1 VVVALLLLALVLA
14 PATAGIWSWTR
25 RRQAAAAPPV
35 TAAGSAVGLAV
46 AVVLGFLVARGDRPH
61 LGDPDAAWLR
71 ADPLGVAL
79 ALLVATLG
87 VTILTYASRN
97 LEGDARAWRF
107 SALANGVLAAT
118 LLSSVAGR
126 FSVLVVAWVLT
137 SIGVVALIAY
147 RGDGVSRAAARR
159 AGLALGVGDAA
170 LVGALAIVLGTIGDP
185 DLAGM
190 GAAAADLGARQLS
203 FFGLAEVG
211 AAGVV
216 AVLLV
221 AAAAARASQLPF
233 PLWLPGTL
241 AAPTPVSALL
251 HAGAVNAGGFLLVRL
266 SPVLAESAT
275 AHVVLAVIALVTIV
289 VTAGAALVRTD
300 VKGALATSTSAQM
313 GFMLLAV
320 AVGAPLAAI
329 THLIGHALY
338 KASRFLGAGEA
349 LTAARVA
356 RRHRA
361 APPAAAGWRL
371 VLSLAVPAAVLAA
384 VVSLLDPSVL
394 HDGEGWIIGVAVGAV
409 GVRATWAWLGRGPLG
424 VPRVLGAAAGFGL
437 TLLGYLG
444 LLVVLEHL
452 LHTGVAVDVGA
463 SVDAPWALGGFLV
476 AAALGALAARSPRTS
491 PWILAP
497 LSAVGQ
503 VPVPARHGRPPR
515 SSGLRAPDV
524 PALEGVW

>member
-1 VVVALLLLALVLA
+1 MLLLALVLA
-14 PATAGIWSWTR
+14 PAAAGVWSRAR

-35 TAAGSAVGLAV
+35 TAVGSAVALAV
-46 AVVLGFLVARGDRPH
+46 AVVLGYLVARGERPQF
-61 LGDPDAAWLR
+61 GDAGAPWLR

-107 SALANGVLAAT
+107 SALANGILAAT

-126 FSVLVVAWVLT
+126 LSVLVVAWVLT
-137 SIGVVALIAY
+137 SVGVIALIAY
-147 RGDGVSRAAARR
+147 RGDDVSRGAARR
-159 AGLALGVGDAA
+159 AGLALGIGDVA
-170 LVGALAIVLGTIGDP
+170 LVGALAIVLATIGDP
-185 DLAGM
+185 DLTAM
-190 GAAAADLGARQLS
+190 GAAAADLGTRQLS
-203 FFGLAEVG
+203 LFGLSELG

-216 AVLLV
+216 ALLLV
-221 AAAAARASQLPF
+221 VAAAARASQLPL

-251 HAGAVNAGGFLLVRL
+251 HAGVVNAGGFLLVRL

-275 AHVVLAVIALVTIV
+275 AHVVLAVIALATIV
-289 VTAGAALVRTD
+289 VTAGAALIRTD
-300 VKGALATSTSAQM
+300 VKGALATSTGAQM

-349 LTAARVA
+349 LRSARVA
-356 RRHRA
+356 RRHHA
-361 APPAAAGWRL
+361 GTPAATGRR
-371 VLSLAVPAAVLAA
+371 VLLAVAVPSAVFAA
-384 VVSLLDPSVL
+384 VVVVVDPSVL

-409 GVRATWAWLGRGPLG
+409 GVRATWAWLSRGPLG
-424 VPRVLGAAAGFGL
+424 LTRVLGAAAGFGL
-437 TLLGYLG
+437 ALLGYLG
-444 LLVVLEHL
+444 LLVVLDHL
-452 LHTGVAVDVGA
+452 LSTSVSVDVGA
-463 SVDAPWALGGFLV
+463 SVDAPWAVGALLT
-476 AAALGALAARSPRTS
+476 AAALGAIAARLPRTS
-491 PWILAP
+491 PALVAS

-503 VPVPARHGRPPR
+503 GPVPARRHRRSPSSARPKPTAR
-515 SSGLRAPDV
+515 V
-524 PALEGVW
+524 LEGAW